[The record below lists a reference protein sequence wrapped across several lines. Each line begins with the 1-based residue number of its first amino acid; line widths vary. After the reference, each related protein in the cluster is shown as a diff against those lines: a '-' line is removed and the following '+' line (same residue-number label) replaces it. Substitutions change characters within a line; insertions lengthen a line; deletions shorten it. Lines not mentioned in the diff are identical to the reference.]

1 MTQQNN
7 HCSLIIDINNE
18 NKIKCSIIDNQNKEQ
33 SIQLKENQQEE
44 YLPITIAFEMN
55 EIIVNEENNENTIYF
70 FSEWINNP
78 QEMKEYKIKFQNDEY
93 SMIAEVL
100 FAMIVNKY
108 KKIIEKKW
116 IIDETI
122 CEILSKN
129 GDLYNR
135 ITIALNSIGLKNIVI
150 NPIQHEYQSQGEK
163 LHIVLEKEKEYLKYK
178 TLLLQKGNQSN
189 MIDNTQPL
197 NEEKFNEIVQQHLKT
212 KERND
217 ICQLDNYCIFLAS
230 KWLDTID
237 DHINLVKTCKRVR
250 CNMEKFH
257 FNPLSL
263 TRKTREF
270 FPNIQTLYKYVQDDL
285 SFEDDERIH
294 TIKNAYFSLYLS
306 DKQKH
311 LLEEWTSLKCF
322 EIIFNS
328 DIDDW
333 SQYTSEFNRKI
344 KEKKE
349 LVFLIESED
358 GQKFGYFCNKTIVF
372 ERVDESLYG
381 DNKTFVFN
389 LESNGRLEKPMK
401 FDMEDEREGSIVFW
415 EDHSIYLIQ
424 LGDIFL
430 SKKDD
435 KDESFCIDNY
445 YQKNGFNYNKIDNAL
460 CGTSKSFDDHWY
472 DGDTFDLKRIVVIQ
486 MK

>member
-33 SIQLKENQQEE
+33 IIQLKENQQEE

-178 TLLLQKGNQSN
+178 SLLLQKGNQS
-189 MIDNTQPL
+189 I
-197 NEEKFNEIVQQHLKT
+197 
-212 KERND
+212 
-217 ICQLDNYCIFLAS
+217 
-230 KWLDTID
+230 
-237 DHINLVKTCKRVR
+237 
-250 CNMEKFH
+250 
-257 FNPLSL
+257 
-263 TRKTREF
+263 
-270 FPNIQTLYKYVQDDL
+270 
-285 SFEDDERIH
+285 
-294 TIKNAYFSLYLS
+294 
-306 DKQKH
+306 
-311 LLEEWTSLKCF
+311 
-322 EIIFNS
+322 
-328 DIDDW
+328 
-333 SQYTSEFNRKI
+333 
-344 KEKKE
+344 
-349 LVFLIESED
+349 
-358 GQKFGYFCNKTIVF
+358 
-372 ERVDESLYG
+372 
-381 DNKTFVFN
+381 
-389 LESNGRLEKPMK
+389 
-401 FDMEDEREGSIVFW
+401 
-415 EDHSIYLIQ
+415 
-424 LGDIFL
+424 
-430 SKKDD
+430 
-435 KDESFCIDNY
+435 
-445 YQKNGFNYNKIDNAL
+445 
-460 CGTSKSFDDHWY
+460 
-472 DGDTFDLKRIVVIQ
+472 
-486 MK
+486 